1 MAGVQVAACSRGTRR
16 FGRSQSSLTE
26 GYHAGTRKLH
36 HSTPQQQQE
45 MKSAAAAATAA
56 LDRPHSNSLLQRR
69 GGVRDRDEGAVETAK
84 IVSGDVAEE
93 GGAEDGDW

>member
-1 MAGVQVAACSRGTRR
+1 
-16 FGRSQSSLTE
+16 
-26 GYHAGTRKLH
+26 
-36 HSTPQQQQE
+36 